1 MDRQTVLKAI
11 SVCERKCV
19 RMPVRKNRI
28 RAFTMI
34 ELIVT
39 ILIAGILVTIAITN
53 YSFYRAN
60 LQSRESAKTL
70 DSLLSFARQQ
80 SGNAF
85 APNSSLCVSNYGTSG
100 GSTPGDNK
108 NLRVDVCK
116 GNALSAPIK
125 RAYLNGIN
133 FKYTDLTY
141 QKSGG
146 ATATDADMGIHVDFY
161 DITSGETKL
170 CTLAFV
176 GSRLAPPKTGVS
188 MPSPNIIKMQLSK
201 GTLNFEYTIELV
213 TGNMTFRQI

>member
-1 MDRQTVLKAI
+1 
-11 SVCERKCV
+11 
-19 RMPVRKNRI
+19 MPVRKNRI

-34 ELIVT
+34 EILVT
-39 ILIAGILVTIAITN
+39 ILIAGILLTIAITN

-60 LQSRESAKTL
+60 LQGRESAKTL

-85 APNSSLCVSNYGTSG
+85 TPNSSLCVSSYSALTQAGN
-100 GSTPGDNK
+100 NR
-108 NLRVDVCK
+108 NLRVDVCN
-116 GNALSAPIK
+116 GAALGAPLK
-125 RAYLNGIN
+125 RAYLNGVN
-133 FKYTDLTY
+133 FSYTGLDY

-146 ATATDADMGIHVDFY
+146 GTVNDADMGIHIDFY

-176 GSRLAPPKTGVS
+176 GSRLAPPGSGVT
-188 MPSPNIIKMQLSK
+188 MPSPNIITMQLSK

-213 TGNMTFRQI
+213 TGNMTFKQM